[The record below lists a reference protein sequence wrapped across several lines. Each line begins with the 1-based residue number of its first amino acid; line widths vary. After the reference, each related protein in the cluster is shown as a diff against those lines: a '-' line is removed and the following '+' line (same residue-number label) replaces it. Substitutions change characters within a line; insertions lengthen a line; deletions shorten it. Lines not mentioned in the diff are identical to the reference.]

1 MNLDIQKK
9 KCLILEKKI
18 NMETLMQK
26 HKQLEISVQMRL
38 RAKIL
43 SKGVGSEHRSEK
55 VLKVKDDQMFNLE
68 GGRFL
73 TEITPTEL
81 IDNEGYS
88 YDHSSLELE
97 QLCEAIDNA

>member
-9 KCLILEKKI
+9 KCLTLKKKVK
-18 NMETLMQK
+18 MERLQDK
-26 HKQLEISVQMRL
+26 YKKLEIAIGMRI

-43 SKGVGSEHRSEK
+43 SKGVESEHRSEK

-68 GGRFL
+68 GGRYL
-73 TEITPTEL
+73 VEITPTEL
-81 IDNEGYS
+81 IDNNGYS

-97 QLCEAIDNA
+97 QLCEAVDEA